1 MAHEEIQSYLKAM
14 WPVGSIYISA
24 SGAFDPNTH
33 FGGTWEAFG
42 AGRVPVGQDA
52 EQGEFDTLEE
62 VGGEKTHVLT
72 TAEMPS
78 HTHVQDAHT
87 HIQNAHTHV
96 QDAHTHIQNS
106 HSHTEK
112 LQGGTTGATAGTNL
126 MGSTATG
133 GSLRNSAQS
142 TDVATAVNQN
152 ATATNQNA
160 TATNQNATATNQS
173 TGGGGAH
180 NNLQPYIVVKMWKRT
195 A

>member
-1 MAHEEIQSYLKAM
+1 MAHEELQSYFKLL
-14 WPVGSIYISA
+14 WPVGSIYLSA
-24 SGAFDPNTH
+24 SSEFDPNTH
-33 FGGTWEAFG
+33 FGGTWEAFS
-42 AGRVPVGQDA
+42 AGRVLVGQDA
-52 EQGEFDTLEE
+52 GQAEFNTLEE

-87 HIQNAHTHV
+87 HIQDAHTHI
-96 QDAHTHIQNS
+96 QNAHTHIQNS

-112 LQGGTTGATAGTNL
+112 LQGGTTGSTTGTHI

-160 TATNQNATATNQS
+160 TATNQNATATNQN

-180 NNLQPYIVVKMWKRT
+180 NNLQPYIVVKMWKRIS
-195 A
+195 